1 MSKYIISSG
10 GICLAILLLVSCKA
24 YKQDILFRLDENFTS
39 GDLNNAIEEAE
50 SNYRLQPDDRL
61 QLEVFTNEGERLI
74 DPNFELSQQQNNQM
88 AQNRTRYEYLIQS
101 DGLAKFP
108 MIGKKKLTGL
118 TIDEA
123 EKILEQDYNEHYVE
137 TFVKLGIINRRVI
150 VLGANGGQVIPIQN
164 ENTSLVEVLA
174 LYGGLNLGA
183 KAHNIKLIRGE
194 LSSPEIYQIDLA
206 TINGMKSSIV
216 AVESGDVIYVE
227 PWRRP
232 WLESLRDVSPILGLT
247 SSVLT
252 LIVVVQ
258 NLATN

>member
-1 MSKYIISSG
+1 MSKYLIPSG
-10 GICLAILLLVSCKA
+10 GLCVVILLLVSCKS
-24 YKQDILFRLDENFTS
+24 YKQDILFRLDENYAA
-39 GDLNNAIEEAE
+39 GDLNTAIMQAE

-74 DPNFELSQQQNNQM
+74 DPNFELSLQQNNQM
-88 AQNRTRYEYLIQS
+88 AQNRFRYEYLIQS
-101 DGLAKFP
+101 DGVVKFP
-108 MIGKKKLTGL
+108 MIGKKNLTGL

-123 EKILEQDYNEHYVE
+123 EKILEQGYQEHYVE
-137 TFVKLGIINRRVI
+137 PFVKLSIINRRVV
-150 VLGANGGQVIPIQN
+150 VLGANGGQVVPIQN

-183 KAHNIKLIRGE
+183 KAQNIKLIRGA
-194 LSSPEIYQIDLA
+194 LNDPEVYQIDLA
-206 TINGMKSSIV
+206 TISGMKGSIV
-216 AVESGDVIYVE
+216 EVESGDVIYVE

-232 WLESLRDVSPILGLT
+232 WLESLRDISPILGLT